1 MANKYGFAS
10 VNNQLNKQSSSKT
23 DNTKIQEQLEGLKQV
38 ILSARVTDI
47 ILSPD
52 HPKFNEYG
60 GFTGIGTIFFEPVE
74 NATLNI
80 NSFTTALPLFTNLK
94 CFPLVNELVLLFF
107 LPNNKTD
114 LQSDKKQYFY
124 ISSIGIWNNQHIN
137 AYPNL
142 LKSTSTVASENKSYL
157 EIEQGQTR
165 KSGNEEIV
173 YGFNSSIGGSFI
185 ERSNIHP
192 LLYYAGDTILEG
204 RWGNSIRIGST
215 VNGVGVPYP
224 NSWSGMGTNG
234 DPITIIRNGQSPD
247 STEEGWVPVTEDIN
261 KDLSSIYLTSTQAI
275 PLDAKIP
282 NNPAIQTNPPESIK
296 SYIGSQVILSSNR
309 LILNTKEDSILV
321 SSGGSL
327 SLGSIGAIGIYSK
340 ESDVVLQSNRGY
352 IRMGDPRANQSA
364 ILGDKFID
372 DFKILLQKLET
383 LCSTLSTEPQLYLT
397 STSANSAKFQ
407 ISEMLNDLNQYKSK
421 IVKLL

>member
-10 VNNQLNKQSSSKT
+10 VNNQLNKQSSSKSDT
-23 DNTKIQEQLEGLKQV
+23 NKIQEQLDSLKQV
-38 ILSARVTDI
+38 TLSARVTDI

-52 HPKFNEYG
+52 HPRFNEFG
-60 GFTGIGTIFFEPVE
+60 GWTSIGTIFFEPVE

-80 NSFTTALPLFTNLK
+80 NSFTTALPLLGNLK
-94 CFPLVNELVLLFF
+94 CFPLVNELVLLFY
-107 LPNNKTD
+107 LPSNKTD
-114 LQSDKKQYFY
+114 LQSDKRIYFY
-124 ISSIGIWNNQHIN
+124 LPSVSVWNNQHIN

-173 YGFNSSIGGSFI
+173 YGFNSSIGGSFV

-192 LLYYAGDTILEG
+192 LLYYAGDTIVEG
-204 RWGNSIRIGST
+204 RWGNSIRVGST

-224 NSWSGMGTNG
+224 NSWSEMGTNG

-247 STEEGWVPVTEDIN
+247 STDEGWIPVTEDIN

-275 PLDAKIP
+275 PLDAQVP
-282 NNPAIQTNPPESIK
+282 NNPAINENPPESIK

-309 LILNTKEDSILV
+309 LILNTKEDSIIV

-327 SLGSIGAIGIYSK
+327 SLGSVGAVGIYSK
-340 ESDVVLQSNRGY
+340 ESDIVLQSNRGY
-352 IRMGDPRANQSA
+352 IRMGDSRANQA
-364 ILGDKFID
+364 AMLGDNFIN
-372 DFKILLQKLET
+372 DFKSLLSSLET
-383 LCSTLSTEPQLYLT
+383 LCSTLSTEPNLYLT
-397 STSANSAKFQ
+397 APSANAAKFQ
-407 ISEMLNDLNQYKSK
+407 VNQMMKNLNSYTSK